1 MTLTPLS
8 CAESFKRLD
17 DYLDRELSPEE
28 TARVAEHLEVCAR
41 CAGEFEIERDVL
53 DEIRKKLGRI
63 KAPGGLM
70 ARISAQL
77 KGG

>member
-1 MTLTPLS
+1 MTLAPLT
-8 CAESFKRLD
+8 CAEAFKRLD

-28 TARVAEHLEVCAR
+28 TVRVAKHLEVCAR
-41 CAGEFEIERDVL
+41 CAGEIGIERQVL
-53 DEIRKKLGRI
+53 EDIRMKLGRI
-63 KAPGGLM
+63 KAPRGLM

>member
-1 MTLTPLS
+1 MTLTPLT
-8 CAESFKRLD
+8 CAESFQRLD

-63 KAPGGLM
+63 KAPPGLL
-70 ARISAQL
+70 ARISQHL
-77 KGG
+77 LDG

>member
-1 MTLTPLS
+1 MTLAPLT

-63 KAPGGLM
+63 KAPPGLL
-70 ARISAQL
+70 ARISQRL
-77 KGG
+77 LDG